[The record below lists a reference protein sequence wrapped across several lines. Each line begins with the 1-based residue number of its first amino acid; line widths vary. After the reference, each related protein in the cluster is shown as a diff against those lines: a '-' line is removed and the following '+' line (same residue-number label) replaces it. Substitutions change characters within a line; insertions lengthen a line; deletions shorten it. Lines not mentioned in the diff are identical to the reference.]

1 MVLGRKHHL
10 MREPQVQKALMK
22 MLQDQQLV
30 LQYNHY
36 RAADG
41 KLDSENNRIS
51 AADA

>member
-10 MREPQVQKALMK
+10 MQEPQVQKALK